1 MNKREFVL
9 SGCAGL
15 LGGGLPMAALA
26 DCRSQALPQ
35 LAGAEGPS
43 GWQAFVGQSFEV
55 QGQPGLSL
63 QLLAVEG
70 AACAQAQA
78 GLQQFHLSFAL
89 QGPQAAL
96 AQASASA
103 GQILHLQ
110 HRDSTQATAL
120 FLQAAAPSTD
130 GSARLQ
136 ASFSLLG

>member
-26 DCRSQALPQ
+26 ECRSQALPQ
-35 LAGAEGPS
+35 LTEAEGPS

-55 QGQPGLSL
+55 QGQPELSL
-63 QLLAVEG
+63 LLLAVEG

-89 QGPQAAL
+89 QGPPAAL
-96 AQASASA
+96 AQAKASSGQTLHLRHRASA
-103 GQILHLQ
+103 QE
-110 HRDSTQATAL
+110 TAL
-120 FLQAAAPSTD
+120 FLQAATPSPD
-130 GSARLQ
+130 GGARLQ